1 MTEKQELILSVALNL
16 FAKQGFAATPTSQIA
31 KEARVSEGLI
41 FRHFGNKEGLLQAIL
56 DEGQVRVQAMVSSI
70 AQETDPRRVIA
81 RVIDLPV
88 LLIEQEREFWG
99 LQFALKYS
107 QKILPPKQQ
116 DTSVIALTK
125 ALYQAFDALGYD
137 YPDKETEFLMIFL
150 EGLSS
155 AMLTQDIQVS
165 GLIRFVKVKYDVVQP
180 QKGAKTK
187 RKKA

>member
-31 KEARVSEGLI
+31 KEAQVSEGLI
-41 FRHFGNKEGLLQAIL
+41 FRHFGSKEGLLQAIL
-56 DEGQVRVQAMVSSI
+56 EEGQARVQAMVNSI
-70 AQETDPRRVIA
+70 AEETDPRRIIT

-88 LLIEQEREFWG
+88 QLIEQEREFWG

-107 QKILPPKQQ
+107 QKILPSKQQ

-125 ALYQAFDALGYD
+125 ALYQAFDTLGYD

-155 AMLTQDIQVS
+155 AMLTQDIQVNS
-165 GLIRFVKVKYDVVQP
+165 LVRFVKVKYDLVQAQSSKKTQL
-180 QKGAKTK
+180 QKV
-187 RKKA
+187 